1 MNISQPTA
9 FIPKVTDRATRIAS
23 QFVPLAAIKPVLGSN
38 YLVKGLLD
46 RGGFSVIYGE
56 SNVGKTFL
64 ALDLA
69 LHVAAD
75 TAWHQSRVCGGA
87 VIYVAGE
94 GGAGIKNRIAAIGL
108 KVPELAARAEGRFTL
123 LPTNLDL
130 CTGDDAAALIAA
142 LSQTDVAPALIVIDT
157 LARSMGAGDEN
168 TAKDMGLLVQ
178 SVDAIREAT
187 GAHVAIIHHSGKD
200 AAKGAR
206 GSGSLRAAVD
216 TEIELTRNRDT
227 IIATTK
233 KQRDMICGAK
243 FAYSLSSVDL
253 GTDGDGDPITSAV
266 VVRADM
272 PLNAAQP
279 LKRQALIAMQALGD
293 ALAAHGEV
301 KHGEDF
307 PPNRQCVSLDHWR
320 KACDRHQLTN
330 GGSDS
335 ALRQAF
341 GRAWKSLQD
350 GGLVRVLDGFA
361 WMCAGE

>member
-1 MNISQPTA
+1 LNISQPTP
-9 FIPKVTDRATRIAS
+9 FIPKLTARATRIAS

-69 LHVAAD
+69 LHVAAG
-75 TAWHQSRVCGGA
+75 TAWHGSRVCGGS

-94 GGAGIKNRIAAIGL
+94 GGAGIKNRIVAIGL
-108 KVPELAARAEGRFTL
+108 KAPELAACAEGRFTL

-142 LSQTDVAPALIVIDT
+142 LSQTGVAHSLIVIDT

-216 TEIELTRNRDT
+216 TEIELTRNGDT
-227 IIATTK
+227 IIATAK
-233 KQRDMICGAK
+233 KQRDMICGTE
-243 FAYSLSSVDL
+243 FAYRLSSVDL
-253 GTDGDGDPITSAV
+253 GPDGDGDPITSAV

-272 PLNAAQP
+272 PLKAAQR
-279 LKRQALIAMQALGD
+279 LKGQALTAMQAFGD
-293 ALAAHGEV
+293 ALALHGAV
-301 KHGEDF
+301 KHGDEY
-307 PPNRQCVSLDHWR
+307 PRNRQCLALEHWR
-320 KACDRHQLTN
+320 KACDSHHLSN
-330 GGSDS
+330 GEGESS
-335 ALRQAF
+335 KRAAF
-341 GRAWKSLQD
+341 HKAWNGLQER
-350 GGLVRVLDGFA
+350 GFIQVINGFA
-361 WMCAGE
+361 WRCEE